1 MSVSVTFFSL
11 ISELID
17 QSNQGIAQAVEASSD
32 QPLMFIAPKI
42 EIQLR
47 CLITNNEDSIEVT
60 PSNGA
65 ASNYYGVTGDSLVS
79 LVFKLKQ

>member
-1 MSVSVTFFSL
+1 
-11 ISELID
+11 
-17 QSNQGIAQAVEASSD
+17 
-32 QPLMFIAPKI
+32 MFIAPKI

-60 PSNGA
+60 PSNGET
-65 ASNYYGVTGDSLVS
+65 SNYYGVTGDSLVS

>member
-60 PSNGA
+60 PSNGET
-65 ASNYYGVTGDSLVS
+65 SNYYGVTGDSLVS